1 MKTEEAI
8 KARKKMGGKTDTEL
22 LKHLKDN
29 PDRTIYE
36 LSKELDWSI
45 GKVQKSVKRLDNKVT
60 VEIDGDI
67 DEGRIRKRYKA
78 I

>member
-1 MKTEEAI
+1 MKTE
-8 KARKKMGGKTDTEL
+8 KARKARVKMGRKTDIEL

-45 GKVQKSVKRLDNKVT
+45 GKVQKSVKRIDNRVT

-67 DEGRIRKRYKA
+67 EDGRIRKRYKT